1 MPGRKMDPMRAK
13 ALASRLR
20 NQYPGAS
27 TGQLK
32 GMLETGQ
39 PMGEDPMKLRG
50 MSSTGYQGT
59 ETGPA
64 YRPISE
70 LSEMELN
77 QLGITRKDPM
87 EPMRRMESSAA
98 YGESDPMT
106 GMTETEAFPESRQ
119 PIRSQPPPSLLGAG
133 MNFFPVERMARRTQ
147 PIRLPAMT
155 PSDAMGMM
163 MDTADVPAMARGD
176 FMEELTQSTD
186 YGNAYADTISTRK
199 PETFEGV
206 DDLADVPMMYD
217 TSIEKAFSIYNRTGR
232 VPPTVA
238 VEIGRL
244 AGLMDVKRSM
254 EDMDSESLRRS
265 MLKERRD
272 YIQDKEIQP
281 AIDDFGDS
289 RGR

>member
-98 YGESDPMT
+98 YGESDSMT

-119 PIRSQPPPSLLGAG
+119 PSYMDRLNAKSRSMMGTGPSYTDT
-133 MNFFPVERMARRTQ
+133 MR
-147 PIRLPAMT
+147 
-155 PSDAMGMM
+155 DM